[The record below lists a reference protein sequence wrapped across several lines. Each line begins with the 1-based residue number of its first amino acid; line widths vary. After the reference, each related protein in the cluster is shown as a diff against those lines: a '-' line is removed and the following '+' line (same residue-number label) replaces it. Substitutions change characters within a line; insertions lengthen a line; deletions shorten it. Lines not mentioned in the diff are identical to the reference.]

1 MCNAVTDQAPRGMRY
16 HIALAGRRNA
26 GKSSLL
32 NLLTGQDVSIVSD
45 TAGTTTDA
53 VNKPF
58 ELLPLGPVT
67 FIDTAGID
75 DEGELGNLRVAAT
88 RKALNRADMAL
99 YVVDELGLTEADR
112 AFIESQRNLGL
123 PVLVVFNKGDLAS
136 PSADDLIWCDA
147 QGLPFQQASSVAGHG
162 RRSICQA
169 LFELAPEELKAKPVL
184 AADCYGPGDT
194 VVCVVPI
201 DMAAPK
207 GRLILPQVQILRE
220 ALDHSAIAMI
230 CKETELAQTLAMLPE
245 PPALVVTDAQAIKTV
260 APLVPESVPLTTF
273 SSLFARFKGDLAQMV
288 EGAAALDRLKD
299 GDRVLIAEACSH
311 HVQDE
316 DIGRVKLPALVRR
329 YSGKQIEFD
338 VVAGHD
344 FPDDLESY
352 ALVLHCGA
360 CMFNRAEM
368 LRRLRECTR
377 RGVPITN
384 YGVAIAKL
392 QGVMPRVVA
401 PLLARAG

>member
-16 HIALAGRRNA
+16 HIALVGRRNA

-32 NLLTGQDVSIVSD
+32 NLLTGQQVSIVSD

-75 DEGELGNLRVAAT
+75 DEGELGTLRVAAT
-88 RKALNRADMAL
+88 RKALNRADMAV
-99 YVVDELGLTEADR
+99 YVTDDAGLTEADR
-112 AFIESQRNLGL
+112 AFIDAQHALGL
-123 PVLVVFNKGDLAS
+123 PMLVVFNKVDLCPPCGEDLA
-136 PSADDLIWCDA
+136 WCESR
-147 QGLPFQQASSVAGHG
+147 GLPVQSASSVAGQG
-162 RRSICQA
+162 RQSVCQA
-169 LFELAPEELKAKPVL
+169 LYELAPESLKAKAVL

-194 VVCVVPI
+194 IVCVVPI

-230 CKETELAQTLAMLPE
+230 CKETELARTLAMLPA

-260 APLVPESVPLTTF
+260 APLVPESIPLTTF
-273 SSLFARFKGDLAQMV
+273 SSLFARFKGDLPLMV
-288 EGAAALDRLKD
+288 EGASALDRLQD

-311 HVQDE
+311 HVQEE

-329 YSGKQIEFD
+329 YSGKRIEFD

-344 FPDDLESY
+344 FPDNLESY

-368 LRRLRECTR
+368 VRRLLECQR